1 MVFPWWNVYNSEFFK
16 GFYEITKEYKKEHDE
31 RMKNEREDRK
41 RTYSQMLDKS
51 KNVVADELLFTATH
65 EFFKDKNI
73 NIELIELNPLKD
85 LRIIKGNIEDL
96 IEEGRNIKEGKDDY
110 IQAILTDDGELINPM
125 EKLKSV
131 YPNTMLITRERKRN
145 LSQNK
150 GLAKGELRKRSKID
164 LFKDFYE
171 AYGSGDYTD
180 KKESVLTNT
189 INQVLKEEVK

>member
-1 MVFPWWNVYNSEFFK
+1 
-16 GFYEITKEYKKEHDE
+16 
-31 RMKNEREDRK
+31 
-41 RTYSQMLDKS
+41 
-51 KNVVADELLFTATH
+51 
-65 EFFKDKNI
+65 
-73 NIELIELNPLKD
+73 
-85 LRIIKGNIEDL
+85 
-96 IEEGRNIKEGKDDY
+96 
-110 IQAILTDDGELINPM
+110 M

-131 YPNTMLITRERKRN
+131 YPNTMLITRERKRS

-150 GLAKGELRKRSKID
+150 ALAKGELRKRSKID